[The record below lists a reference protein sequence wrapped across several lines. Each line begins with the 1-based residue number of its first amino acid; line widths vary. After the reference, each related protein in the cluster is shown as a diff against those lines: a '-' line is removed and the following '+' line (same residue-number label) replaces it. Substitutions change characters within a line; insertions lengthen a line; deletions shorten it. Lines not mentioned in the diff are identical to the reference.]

1 MLDAPSAVER
11 IADPTAADPTAA
23 LEPGT
28 GPGLGYA
35 RDAAASSVARPSLVA
50 PPRTT
55 EESIIPGNERTG
67 ADSAGISYDEL
78 PDGIVIADRDGR
90 VIVFNR
96 AAERITGIDA
106 ASALGNRLADA
117 LPLQDLEGRNWWRY
131 TDPFGGLAIRTGQ
144 PETQLL
150 LPGGRDVLVTSRF
163 VREGGDVRRVVVGLR
178 DTSARARAERRHA
191 DLIATV
197 AHELRSPLTSVK
209 GFTATLLA
217 KWERFTDDQRKLM
230 LETVDADADR
240 VTRLIAELLDIA
252 RIDSGRLQLARYA
265 VDIEEL
271 VRDQISGMVAAGQSE
286 DRFIVAAQDTP
297 PVFADPD
304 KLRQV
309 LANLLENAVRH
320 GDGRVTVTIDSA
332 EPPASSS
339 PAATNPAASAPSV
352 PAPAVSAPAVS
363 APTAADSA
371 PGLVTVT
378 VDDEGPGIPQEM
390 LGRVFTR
397 FWRGNR
403 RGGTGLGLYIVK
415 GIIEAHGGTI
425 TVGPAPS
432 GGARFRFTVP
442 AA

>member
-1 MLDAPSAVER
+1 MLDAPSTVER
-11 IADPTAADPTAA
+11 AADPTTADPSAA

-28 GPGLGYA
+28 GNGLSYTPQEVTSA
-35 RDAAASSVARPSLVA
+35 PARPSRVS
-50 PPRTT
+50 PPRPT
-55 EESIIPGNERTG
+55 EESIILGNQGT
-67 ADSAGISYDEL
+67 AIDYDEL
-78 PDGIVIADRDGR
+78 PDGVVIADRDGR

-96 AAERITGIDA
+96 AAARITGIGA
-106 ASALGNRLADA
+106 AQALGKRLADA
-117 LPLQDLEGRNWWRY
+117 LPLEDLEGRNWWRHTEPY
-131 TDPFGGLAIRTGQ
+131 GGLAIRTGQ

-163 VREGGDVRRVVVGLR
+163 VREAGVVQRVIVGLR
-178 DTSARARAERRHA
+178 DTSARARAERRHS

-265 VDIEEL
+265 VDVEEL
-271 VRDQISGMVAAGQSE
+271 VRDQISGMVAAGQPE
-286 DRFIVAAQDTP
+286 DRFVVVAHGTP
-297 PVFADPD
+297 PVLADPD

-320 GDGRVTVTIDSA
+320 GDGRVTVTIDAA
-332 EPPASSS
+332 EQ
-339 PAATNPAASAPSV
+339 
-352 PAPAVSAPAVS
+352 AVSASPS
-363 APTAADSA
+363 ASSAAAAGENA
-371 PGLVTVT
+371 PGLVTLT
-378 VDDEGPGIPQEM
+378 VDDEGSGIPPEM

-432 GGARFRFTVP
+432 GGARFRFTLP

>member
-1 MLDAPSAVER
+1 LDTRSAVEQL
-11 IADPTAADPTAA
+11 AVSAVTPAY
-23 LEPGT
+23 GT
-28 GPGLGYA
+28 GNGNGAKAVA
-35 RDAAASSVARPSLVA
+35 RQTRSTAVDPAAAAVTNAAVD
-50 PPRTT
+50 T
-55 EESIIPGNERTG
+55 TG
-67 ADSAGISYDEL
+67 AGINYDEL
-78 PDGIVIADRDGR
+78 PDGVVVADEHGR
-90 VIVFNR
+90 IIVFNR
-96 AAERITGIDA
+96 AAARITGIDT
-106 ASALGNRLADA
+106 ASVLGSTLADA
-117 LPLQDLEGRNWWRY
+117 LPLEDLEGRSWWGC
-131 TDPFGGLAIRTGQ
+131 TDPYGGLAIRTGQ
-144 PETQLL
+144 PETHLL
-150 LPGGRDVLVTSRF
+150 LPGGRDVLVTARF
-163 VREGGDVRRVVVGLR
+163 VREGRTVRRVVVGLR
-178 DTSARARAERRHA
+178 DTSARTRAERRHA

-265 VDIEEL
+265 VDVDEL
-271 VRDQISGMVAAGQSE
+271 IRDQIAGMVAAGQPE
-286 DRFIVAAQDTP
+286 DRFVLTANPAP
-297 PVFADPD
+297 PVFGDPD

-320 GDGRVTVTIDSA
+320 GEGRVTITVESA
-332 EPPASSS
+332 QDGG
-339 PAATNPAASAPSV
+339 
-352 PAPAVSAPAVS
+352 AVA
-363 APTAADSA
+363 
-371 PGLVTVT
+371 VT
-378 VDDEGPGIPQEM
+378 VDDEGPGIPEEM

-415 GIIEAHGGTI
+415 GIIEAHGGAI
-425 TVGPAPS
+425 TVGRADS

>member
-1 MLDAPSAVER
+1 MVDAPTAVAR
-11 IADPTAADPTAA
+11 DADAAVA
-23 LEPGT
+23 LEPAIRNGR
-28 GPGLGYA
+28 GPVRGGA
-35 RDAAASSVARPSLVA
+35 VPQAARPTRVA
-50 PPRTT
+50 PPRPT
-55 EESIIPGNERTG
+55 EERIIPGNDRTG
-67 ADSAGISYDEL
+67 IDDDELRGCYDEL
-78 PDGIVIADRDGR
+78 PDGVVIADRDGR
-90 VIVFNR
+90 VVVFN
-96 AAERITGIDA
+96 AAAVRITGIDA
-106 ASALGNRLADA
+106 ASALGSRLADA
-117 LPLQDLEGRNWWRY
+117 LPLEDLEGRNWWVC
-131 TDPFGGLAIRTGQ
+131 TDPYGGLAIRTGQ
-144 PETQLL
+144 PETHLL
-150 LPGGRDVLVTSRF
+150 LPDGRDVLVTSRF
-163 VREGGDVRRVVVGLR
+163 VREGAAVRRVVVGLR

-252 RIDSGRLQLARYA
+252 RIDSGRLQLARYS
-265 VDIEEL
+265 VDVEDL
-271 VRDQISGMVAAGQSE
+271 VRDQIAGMVAAGQPQE
-286 DRFIVAAQDTP
+286 RFVVAAHPAP
-297 PVFADPD
+297 PAFADPD

-320 GDGRVTVTIDSA
+320 GDGNVTVTVDAA
-332 EPPASSS
+332 EPPA
-339 PAATNPAASAPSV
+339 PGATGDTAPV
-352 PAPAVSAPAVS
+352 PIS
-363 APTAADSA
+363 
-371 PGLVTVT
+371 VT

>member
-1 MLDAPSAVER
+1 MLDAPSAV
-11 IADPTAADPTAA
+11 DQ
-23 LEPGT
+23 
-28 GPGLGYA
+28 
-35 RDAAASSVARPSLVA
+35 S
-50 PPRTT
+50 
-55 EESIIPGNERTG
+55 
-67 ADSAGISYDEL
+67 ADSAAMTAPGAGNGSHRGDGAYGGGYGEPSPVPAGRHTPPRSADEQHLGTDHDEL
-78 PDGIVIADRDGR
+78 PDGVVIADRHGR
-90 VIVFNR
+90 IVVFNR
-96 AAERITGIDA
+96 AAARITGIDA
-106 ASALGNRLADA
+106 TSVLGRHLAEA
-117 LPLQDLEGRNWWRY
+117 LPLEDLEGRNWWRC
-131 TDPFGGLAIRTGQ
+131 TDPYGGLAIRTGQ
-144 PETQLL
+144 PETHLL
-150 LPGGRDVLVTSRF
+150 LPGGRDVLVTARF
-163 VREGGDVRRVVVGLR
+163 VRDGRAVRRVVVGLR
-178 DTSARARAERRHA
+178 DTSARTRAERRHA

-265 VDIEEL
+265 VDVEEL
-271 VRDQISGMVAAGQSE
+271 VHEQVAGIVAAGQPE
-286 DRFIVAAQDTP
+286 DRFVVTAHPAPAA
-297 PVFADPD
+297 FADPD

-320 GDGRVTVTIDSA
+320 GDGRIRI
-332 EPPASSS
+332 
-339 PAATNPAASAPSV
+339 
-352 PAPAVSAPAVS
+352 AVETLE
-363 APTAADSA
+363 PTAGTEDIPEMVA
-371 PGLVTVT
+371 VT

-425 TVGPAPS
+425 TVGTADS

-442 AA
+442 AYRGPVSARS

>member
-1 MLDAPSAVER
+1 MLDAPSAVEQR
-11 IADPTAADPTAA
+11 VDPTAADPTAA
-23 LEPGT
+23 LAPGAAN
-28 GPGLGYA
+28 GHGYIPDDVA
-35 RDAAASSVARPSLVA
+35 PAVARPARVTPLRPA
-50 PPRTT
+50 

-67 ADSAGISYDEL
+67 IDYDEL
-78 PDGIVIADRDGR
+78 PDGVVIADCDGR

-96 AAERITGIDA
+96 AAVRITGIDA
-106 ASALGNRLADA
+106 ESALGSRLADA
-117 LPLQDLEGRNWWRY
+117 LPLEDLEGRNWWGC
-131 TDPFGGLAIRTGQ
+131 TDPYGGLAIRTGQ

-150 LPGGRDVLVTSRF
+150 LPGGRDVLVTCRF
-163 VREGGDVRRVVVGLR
+163 VREDGEVRRVVVGLR

-265 VDIEEL
+265 VDVEDLIRE
-271 VRDQISGMVAAGQSE
+271 QIAGMVAAGQPE
-286 DRFIVAAQDTP
+286 DRFVVAAHNTP

-320 GDGRVTVTIDSA
+320 GDGHVTVTIDRA
-332 EPPASSS
+332 EPSTPS
-339 PAATNPAASAPSV
+339 ASA
-352 PAPAVSAPAVS
+352 ADG
-363 APTAADSA
+363 AA
-371 PGLVTVT
+371 GLVAVT
-378 VDDEGPGIPQEM
+378 VDDEGAGIPTEM
-390 LGRVFTR
+390 LDRVFTR

-425 TVGPAPS
+425 TVGRAPS

>member
-1 MLDAPSAVER
+1 MLDAPVAV
-11 IADPTAADPTAA
+11 DQ
-23 LEPGT
+23 
-28 GPGLGYA
+28 
-35 RDAAASSVARPSLVA
+35 S
-50 PPRTT
+50 
-55 EESIIPGNERTG
+55 
-67 ADSAGISYDEL
+67 ADSAAMTAPETGNGNCGVGTGAGGAGTGNGNGASHAPRPERQAPARAAGEEAPGIDYDEL
-78 PDGIVIADRDGR
+78 PDGVVIADGDGR
-90 VIVFNR
+90 IIVFNR
-96 AAERITGIDA
+96 AATRITGIEA
-106 ASALGNRLADA
+106 ASALGSQLADA
-117 LPLQDLEGRNWWRY
+117 LPLEDLEGRSWWRC
-131 TDPFGGLAIRTGQ
+131 TDPYGGLAIRTGQ
-144 PETQLL
+144 PETHLL
-150 LPGGRDVLVTSRF
+150 LPGGRDVLATARF
-163 VREGGDVRRVVVGLR
+163 MREGRNVQRVVVGLR

-252 RIDSGRLQLARYA
+252 RIDSGRLQVVRYA
-265 VDIEEL
+265 VDVEEL
-271 VRDQISGMVAAGQSE
+271 IREQIAGMVAAGQRE
-286 DRFIVAAQDTP
+286 DRFIVSANSVPAA
-297 PVFADPD
+297 FADPD

-320 GDGRVTVTIDSA
+320 GDGHVTITVEEIESA
-332 EPPASSS
+332 PGADDAPGAASS
-339 PAATNPAASAPSV
+339 
-352 PAPAVSAPAVS
+352 
-363 APTAADSA
+363 DSA
-371 PGLVTVT
+371 PPAAIAVT
-378 VDDEGPGIPQEM
+378 VDDEGPGIPPEM

-425 TVGPAPS
+425 TVGAADS

-442 AA
+442 VFDESAL

>member
-1 MLDAPSAVER
+1 LDARSAVDQL
-11 IADPTAADPTAA
+11 A
-23 LEPGT
+23 
-28 GPGLGYA
+28 GPAVAPAYA
-35 RDAAASSVARPSLVA
+35 GGVASAAAAKVAARAPRPAAV
-50 PPRTT
+50 PPV
-55 EESIIPGNERTG
+55 PAAAQDTG
-67 ADSAGISYDEL
+67 AGINYDEL
-78 PDGIVIADRDGR
+78 PDGVVVADERGR
-90 VIVFNR
+90 IIVFNR
-96 AAERITGIDA
+96 AAARITGIEPADV
-106 ASALGNRLADA
+106 LGRPLVDA
-117 LPLQDLEGRNWWRY
+117 LPLEDLEGRNWWRC
-131 TDPFGGLAIRTGQ
+131 TDPYGGLAIRSGQ

-150 LPGGRDVLVTSRF
+150 LPGGRDVLATARF
-163 VREGGDVRRVVVGLR
+163 VREGRAVRRVVVGLR
-178 DTSARARAERRHA
+178 DTSARVRAERRHA

-265 VDIEEL
+265 VDVEEL
-271 VRDQISGMVAAGQSE
+271 VREQIAGMVAAGQPE
-286 DRFIVAAQDTP
+286 DRFAVAAHPAP
-297 PVFADPD
+297 PAFADPD

-320 GDGRVTVTIDSA
+320 GEGRVSIAVEAADDGRTVA
-332 EPPASSS
+332 
-339 PAATNPAASAPSV
+339 
-352 PAPAVSAPAVS
+352 
-363 APTAADSA
+363 
-371 PGLVTVT
+371 VT

-415 GIIEAHGGTI
+415 GIIEAHGGAI
-425 TVGPAPS
+425 TVGRADS

>member
-1 MLDAPSAVER
+1 MTPAY
-11 IADPTAADPTAA
+11 
-23 LEPGT
+23 GT
-28 GPGLGYA
+28 GNGTGA
-35 RDAAASSVARPSLVA
+35 KAVARPLRSTAVDPA
-50 PPRTT
+50 AAAGTNAAVDT
-55 EESIIPGNERTG
+55 TG
-67 ADSAGISYDEL
+67 AGINYDEL
-78 PDGIVIADRDGR
+78 PDGVVVADEHGR
-90 VIVFNR
+90 IIVFNR
-96 AAERITGIDA
+96 AAARITGIDT
-106 ASALGNRLADA
+106 ASVLGSTLADA
-117 LPLQDLEGRNWWRY
+117 LPLEDLEGRSWWGC
-131 TDPFGGLAIRTGQ
+131 TDPYGGLAIRTGQ
-144 PETQLL
+144 PETHLL
-150 LPGGRDVLVTSRF
+150 LPGGRDVLITARF
-163 VREGGDVRRVVVGLR
+163 IREGRTVRRVVVGLR
-178 DTSARARAERRHA
+178 DTSARTRAERRHA

-240 VTRLIAELLDIA
+240 VVRLIAELLDIA

-265 VDIEEL
+265 VDVDEL
-271 VRDQISGMVAAGQSE
+271 IRDQIAGMVAAGQPE
-286 DRFIVAAQDTP
+286 DRFAVTVHPVP

-320 GDGRVTVTIDSA
+320 GEGRVTITV
-332 EPPASSS
+332 E
-339 PAATNPAASAPSV
+339 AAQDGG
-352 PAPAVSAPAVS
+352 AVA
-363 APTAADSA
+363 
-371 PGLVTVT
+371 VT
-378 VDDEGPGIPQEM
+378 VDDEGPGIPEEM

-415 GIIEAHGGTI
+415 GIIEAHGGAI
-425 TVGPAPS
+425 TVGRADS

>member
-1 MLDAPSAVER
+1 MPCF
-11 IADPTAADPTAA
+11 
-23 LEPGT
+23 
-28 GPGLGYA
+28 
-35 RDAAASSVARPSLVA
+35 
-50 PPRTT
+50 
-55 EESIIPGNERTG
+55 
-67 ADSAGISYDEL
+67 DEL
-78 PDGIVIADRDGR
+78 PDGVVVADELGLVR
-90 VIVFNR
+90 VFNQ
-96 AAERITGIDA
+96 AAGRITGLDPA
-106 ASALGNRLADA
+106 AALGRPLDEA
-117 LPLQDLEGRNWWRY
+117 LPLEDLEGRHWWPC
-131 TDPFGGLAIRTGQ
+131 TDPYGGLAIRTGQ
-144 PETQLL
+144 PETHLL

-163 VREGGDVRRVVVGLR
+163 VREGGAVRRVVVGLR
-178 DTSARARAERRHA
+178 DTSARVRAERRHA

-217 KWERFTDDQRKLM
+217 KWDRFDDEQRKLM

-265 VDIEEL
+265 VDVEDL
-271 VRDQISGMVAAGQSE
+271 VHDQIAGMVAAGLPE
-286 DRFIVAAQDTP
+286 ERFSVDARSARL
-297 PVFADPD
+297 VFGDPD

-320 GDGRVTVTIDSA
+320 GEGRVTIVIDEVRGEAVDAHVAQSA
-332 EPPASSS
+332 YPKEPP
-339 PAATNPAASAPSV
+339 V
-352 PAPAVSAPAVS
+352 DMVS
-363 APTAADSA
+363 
-371 PGLVTVT
+371 VTVE
-378 VDDEGPGIPQEM
+378 DEGPGIPDEM

-415 GIIEAHGGTI
+415 GVVEAHGGTI
-425 TVGPAPS
+425 TVGRAAS

>member
-1 MLDAPSAVER
+1 MDAPSAVDQ
-11 IADPTAADPTAA
+11 I
-23 LEPGT
+23 
-28 GPGLGYA
+28 
-35 RDAAASSVARPSLVA
+35 
-50 PPRTT
+50 
-55 EESIIPGNERTG
+55 
-67 ADSAGISYDEL
+67 ADSAAMMAAGNGSGNGSAAAAHPSRGESSSTEQARVDEAGIAYDEL
-78 PDGIVIADRDGR
+78 PDGVVIADENGQI
-90 VIVFNR
+90 IVFNR
-96 AAERITGIDA
+96 AATRITGIDA
-106 ASALGNRLADA
+106 ESVLGSQLADA
-117 LPLQDLEGRNWWRY
+117 LPLEDLEGRSWWRC
-131 TDPFGGLAIRTGQ
+131 TDPYGGLAIRSGQ
-144 PETQLL
+144 PETHLL
-150 LPGGRDVLVTSRF
+150 LPGGRDVLATARF
-163 VREGGDVRRVVVGLR
+163 VREGRVVRRVVVGLR

-265 VDIEEL
+265 VDVEE
-271 VRDQISGMVAAGQSE
+271 VIREQIAGMVAAGQPE
-286 DRFIVAAQDTP
+286 DRFAVTANPAP

-320 GDGRVTVTIDSA
+320 GEGRVSITVEAQAS
-332 EPPASSS
+332 EP
-339 PAATNPAASAPSV
+339 ATATEHGSGMVA
-352 PAPAVSAPAVS
+352 
-363 APTAADSA
+363 
-371 PGLVTVT
+371 VT

-425 TVGPAPS
+425 TVGTADS

>member
-1 MLDAPSAVER
+1 MLDAASAVER
-11 IADPTAADPTAA
+11 AADPTAADPTAA
-23 LEPGT
+23 LEPGD
-28 GPGLGYA
+28 GNGFGYA
-35 RDAAASSVARPSLVA
+35 PRDVTPAVARPSRVA
-50 PPRTT
+50 SARST
-55 EESIIPGNERTG
+55 EDGIILGNE
-67 ADSAGISYDEL
+67 GIGIDYDEL
-78 PDGIVIADRDGR
+78 PDGVVIADRDGR

-96 AAERITGIDA
+96 AAVRITGIEA

-117 LPLQDLEGRNWWRY
+117 LPLEDLEGRNWWLG
-131 TDPFGGLAIRTGQ
+131 TDPYGGLAIRTGQ
-144 PETQLL
+144 PETHLL
-150 LPGGRDVLVTSRF
+150 LPGGRDVLATARF
-163 VREGGDVRRVVVGLR
+163 VREDGAVQRVVVGLR

-271 VRDQISGMVAAGQSE
+271 VRDQISGMVAAGQPE
-286 DRFIVAAQDTP
+286 DRLVVVAHETP

-320 GDGRVTVTIDSA
+320 GDGRVTVTIDAA
-332 EPPASSS
+332 E
-339 PAATNPAASAPSV
+339 
-352 PAPAVSAPAVS
+352 
-363 APTAADSA
+363 PTAATTAPAAAESA
-371 PGLVTVT
+371 SDLVTVT
-378 VDDEGPGIPQEM
+378 VDDEGPGIPPEM

>member
-1 MLDAPSAVER
+1 MEAPSAVDQ
-11 IADPTAADPTAA
+11 IAEPAAATAAGNGNGNASTVTSRAPRRS
-23 LEPGT
+23 PGS
-28 GPGLGYA
+28 
-35 RDAAASSVARPSLVA
+35 AAASTTTPPEPAPVDAPADAPVDASAVA
-50 PPRTT
+50 
-55 EESIIPGNERTG
+55 
-67 ADSAGISYDEL
+67 YDEL
-78 PDGIVIADRDGR
+78 PDGMVIADEHGR
-90 VIVFNR
+90 VVVFNR
-96 AAERITGIDA
+96 AATRITGIDA
-106 ASALGNRLADA
+106 ASALGTHLADA
-117 LPLQDLEGRNWWRY
+117 LPLEDLEGRNWWRC
-131 TDPFGGLAIRTGQ
+131 TDPYGGLAIVTGQ
-144 PETQLL
+144 PETHLL
-150 LPGGRDVLVTSRF
+150 LPGGRDVLATARF
-163 VREGGDVRRVVVGLR
+163 VREGRALRRVVVGLR

-252 RIDSGRLQLARYA
+252 RIDSGRLQLARYF
-265 VDIEEL
+265 VDVEEL
-271 VRDQISGMVAAGQSE
+271 VRDQIAGMVAAGQPR
-286 DRFIVAAQDTP
+286 DRFAVAARPAP
-297 PVFADPD
+297 PAFADPD

-320 GDGRVTVTIDSA
+320 GEGRVSVTIEA
-332 EPPASSS
+332 EPPE
-339 PAATNPAASAPSV
+339 PAAAGEPAAAMV
-352 PAPAVSAPAVS
+352 A
-363 APTAADSA
+363 
-371 PGLVTVT
+371 VT

-415 GIIEAHGGTI
+415 GIIEAHGGAI
-425 TVGPAPS
+425 TVGAADS

-442 AA
+442 AE